1 MLQLLCIVM
10 TVLMLASQIGI
21 PDIKE
26 NCCNDAVLAQG
37 NAYTPPFSTDCSRT
51 CCADAPEACLK
62 FFLGHNCC
70 SRHLGYIPGTLIDAS
85 VNQYDNCPK
94 AKQPPGFLLNQI
106 TGRAL
111 VNLPTPTDFMVL
123 DDRAVS
129 HYPYLG
135 HSIPILDQC
144 QNLRL

>member
-1 MLQLLCIVM
+1 MRQLLCIVM

-21 PDIKE
+21 PDLEE

-37 NAYTPPFSTDCSRT
+37 NAYTLPISTDCSRP
-51 CCADAPEACLK
+51 CCADAPEACPKL
-62 FFLGHNCC
+62 FLGHNCC
-70 SRHLGYIPGTLIDAS
+70 SRHLGNIQGTFIDAS

-94 AKQPPGFLLNQI
+94 ARQPLGFLLNQI

-111 VNLPTPTDFMVL
+111 VTLPTLTDFMVL

-129 HYPYLG
+129 YYTNLG